1 MNRKIILMY
10 LLVLFPLTLGAYSF
24 EELRALGGAE
34 PVGLSGTLDG
44 IVVSD
49 WRSDNMEVNPNTDH
63 NMVDIGEN
71 LRTAYVESFDGR
83 FGFRL
88 KFDRIYGNRL
98 CKGDMVRITLDGCSL
113 VLQKDPERYTI
124 MGLKPEMVD
133 VVRSSVPVPVKR
145 KHIEELSPED
155 VYTYVTLEGAEF
167 PKKTG
172 GYININE
179 ISAQRSALNDE
190 IWIPEKNAWLPGH
203 GAADCWARI
212 VSDDEGASIFMLVN
226 STCGWRRNDMGVP
239 KGIGTVS
246 GIIVHS
252 DLPRYGASMGDYCI
266 RPVDRSDIDMPQ
278 EFMSS
283 YVRIASWE
291 YDYNKYGELAFVNN
305 GPIRFVK
312 PGTVRNDRIRAESG
326 DGYVW
331 TDSGAWITL
340 DEEYD
345 ARHTFDGWKPARM
358 LGARSNAAIRFDAK
372 ANQWYRFGS
381 KGDVEGYNGIYLET
395 STADVADRPLYF
407 DFSFVASREHS
418 RYAKDFPVEW
428 KVSYSVDGDD
438 FVELPQVYILRP
450 MIATNIQLGKRLNM
464 KMHGEM
470 AMGFIEHSVRLPEE
484 LCGKEKLVIR
494 LAPCS
499 DVTAV
504 LPEKWNG
511 PSAVGEASPDMD
523 SDVIIRFG
531 TLSVKYLKQ

>member
-1 MNRKIILMY
+1 M
-10 LLVLFPLTLGAYSF
+10 
-24 EELRALGGAE
+24 
-34 PVGLSGTLDG
+34 
-44 IVVSD
+44 
-49 WRSDNMEVNPNTDH
+49 
-63 NMVDIGEN
+63 
-71 LRTAYVESFDGR
+71 
-83 FGFRL
+83 
-88 KFDRIYGNRL
+88 
-98 CKGDMVRITLDGCSL
+98 
-113 VLQKDPERYTI
+113 
-124 MGLKPEMVD
+124 
-133 VVRSSVPVPVKR
+133 
-145 KHIEELSPED
+145 
-155 VYTYVTLEGAEF
+155 
-167 PKKTG
+167 
-172 GYININE
+172 
-179 ISAQRSALNDE
+179 
-190 IWIPEKNAWLPGH
+190 
-203 GAADCWARI
+203 
-212 VSDDEGASIFMLVN
+212 
-226 STCGWRRNDMGVP
+226 
-239 KGIGTVS
+239 
-246 GIIVHS
+246 
-252 DLPRYGASMGDYCI
+252 
-266 RPVDRSDIDMPQ
+266 
-278 EFMSS
+278 
-283 YVRIASWE
+283 
-291 YDYNKYGELAFVNN
+291 
-305 GPIRFVK
+305 
-312 PGTVRNDRIRAESG
+312 
-326 DGYVW
+326 W

-345 ARHTFDGWKPARM
+345 ARHTFDGWKPSRM

-511 PSAVGEASPDMD
+511 PSAVGQASPDMD